1 MLRNALH
8 LIVFLLG
15 LAAAVWIGVG
25 YIGHNTLGAAVALLI
40 AACYCVGGWE
50 LLQFRRATDALRGAT
65 GNASEREDLDDWLK
79 RVPSALRGAVRLRV
93 EGNRSA
99 LPGPALTPYLV
110 GLLVLL
116 GMLGTL
122 LGMMATLRGT
132 GMALQSATDLQAIRG
147 SLASPVEG
155 LAVAF
160 GTSIAGVAASAML
173 GLLSALLRR
182 ERLAAVQ
189 LLDQH
194 IRTDLSVHGHA
205 WQRAEGLRLMQ
216 GQAAVLPTLVQQLQQ
231 MVDGVQQA
239 AAASHAQL
247 EARQEAFIARH
258 DAAQELLAARLE
270 QSLQRG
276 VQAGTEAIGTTLQP
290 LLRDALGNLEAT
302 AARTQSSVT
311 DAVQRQLDALQA
323 STQTVSSDLRAQFE
337 GALSA
342 QQAANAA
349 LVTALGSALSGVIA
363 SQQDGT
369 DRLLGEIDG
378 RLRSQVEQLGA
389 HWATLAEQ
397 QQAAGNAATERDALA
412 RAAALEAQQADARAL
427 LAQLQDTHQALL
439 ERTEQ
444 GDQAR
449 LQQWSQAFTVL
460 AEQAG
465 AQWVTHSERATAQQ
479 QHISETLQQTASSI
493 GEEARRQSTAT
504 LAEITRL
511 LDAASEAPRA
521 AAEVV
526 AELRQRLSESLVR
539 DTALLDERAQLL
551 GTVGSLM
558 ESIQATSSAQRVA
571 VDQLIENAAGLMQ
584 RTGERF
590 AEQVDAQAGTLQQ
603 LVGSV
608 ADAATGSRELAA
620 GLEGAVT
627 AFTATSS
634 GLSTHLEHLSG
645 ALDASLAR
653 SDEQLAYY
661 VAQAREVVDLSLLSQ
676 KQITEELRQL
686 GKGRAP
692 AGTA

>member
-8 LIVFLLG
+8 LIVFVLG

-25 YIGHNTLGAAVALLI
+25 YIGHNSLGAAVALLI

-50 LLQFRRATDALRGAT
+50 LLQFRRATDALLGAT
-65 GNASEREDLDDWLK
+65 RSGSDSEDLDDWLK
-79 RVPSALRGAVRLRV
+79 RVPSTIRGAVRLRV
-93 EGNRSA
+93 EGSRTA

-194 IRTDLSVHGHA
+194 IRTDLSVHGQA
-205 WQRAEGLRLMQ
+205 WQRSEGLRLMQ
-216 GQAAVLPTLVQQLQQ
+216 DQAAVLPTLVQQLQL

-247 EARQEAFIARH
+247 EARQEAFMARQ
-258 DAAQELLAARLE
+258 DAAQERLAAQLE

-276 VQAGTEAIGTTLQP
+276 VQTASEAIGSTLQP
-290 LLRDALGNLEAT
+290 LLRDALGNIETTAT
-302 AARTQSSVT
+302 RTQSSVT

-323 STQTVSSDLRAQFE
+323 STQTVSSDLRAQFDA
-337 GALSA
+337 ALAS

-349 LVTALGSALSGVIA
+349 LATAMGSALSGVIA
-363 SQQDGT
+363 SQQEGS
-369 DRLLGEIDG
+369 DRLLAEIGG
-378 RLRSQVEQLGA
+378 RLREQVEQLGT
-389 HWATLAEQ
+389 HWTTLAEQ
-397 QQAAGNAATERDALA
+397 QQAAGNAASERDALA
-412 RAAALEAQQADARAL
+412 RAAALEAQQADARELVAR
-427 LAQLQDTHQALL
+427 LQNTHHALL

-444 GDQAR
+444 ADQAR
-449 LQQWSQAFTVL
+449 LQQWSQAFATL
-460 AEQAG
+460 SEQAG
-465 AQWVTHSERATAQQ
+465 AQWAAHSEQAAAQQ
-479 QHISETLQQTASSI
+479 QRISETLQQTASSI

-504 LAEITRL
+504 VAEITRL

-526 AELRQRLSESLVR
+526 AELRQRLSDSLVR

-590 AEQVDAQAGTLQQ
+590 AEQVDAQAGTLQA

-608 ADAATGSRELAA
+608 ADAATGSRELAS
-620 GLEGAVT
+620 GLEGAVN

-634 GLSTHLEHLSG
+634 SLSTHLEQLSG

-686 GKGRAP
+686 GNGSTP
-692 AGTA
+692 AATA

>member
-8 LIVFLLG
+8 LIVFILG
-15 LAAAVWIGVG
+15 LTAAVWIGIG
-25 YIGHNTLGAAVALLI
+25 YVGHNSLGAAVALLI

-50 LLQFRRATDALRGAT
+50 LFQFRRATDALLGAT
-65 GNASEREDLDDWLK
+65 RSGGDKEDLDDWLK
-79 RVPSALRGAVRLRV
+79 RVPSTMRGAVRLRV
-93 EGNRSA
+93 EGNRNA
-99 LPGPALTPYLV
+99 LPGPVLTPYLV

-194 IRTDLSVHGHA
+194 IRTDLSVHGQA
-205 WQRAEGLRLMQ
+205 WQRSEGLRLMQ
-216 GQAAVLPTLVQQLQQ
+216 DQAAVLPTLVQQLQL

-258 DAAQELLAARLE
+258 DAAQELLVERLE

-276 VQAGTEAIGTTLQP
+276 VQAGSEAIGTTLQP
-290 LLRDALGNLEAT
+290 LLRDALGNIETTAT
-302 AARTQSSVT
+302 RTQSSVT

-323 STQTVSSDLRAQFE
+323 STQTVSSDLRAQFDA
-337 GALSA
+337 ALAS

-349 LVTALGSALSGVIA
+349 LATAMGSALSGFIA
-363 SQQDGT
+363 SQQEGS

-378 RLRSQVEQLGA
+378 RLREQVEQLRA
-389 HWATLAEQ
+389 HWTTLAEQ
-397 QQAAGNAATERDALA
+397 QQAAGNAASERDALA
-412 RAAALEAQQADARAL
+412 RAAALETQQANAQGL
-427 LAQLQDTHQALL
+427 LSQLQHTHEALL

-444 GDQAR
+444 ADQAR
-449 LQQWSQAFTVL
+449 LQQWSQAFATL
-460 AEQAG
+460 SEQTG
-465 AQWVTHSERATAQQ
+465 AQWAAHSEQAAAQHQ
-479 QHISETLQQTASSI
+479 RIGETLQQTASSI
-493 GEEARRQSTAT
+493 GEEASRQSTAT
-504 LAEITRL
+504 VAEITRL

-526 AELRQRLSESLVR
+526 AELRQRLSDSLVR
-539 DTALLDERAQLL
+539 DTALLEERAQLL

-590 AEQVDAQAGTLQQ
+590 AAQVDAQAQTLEH

-608 ADAATGSRELAA
+608 ADAATGSRELAS
-620 GLEGAVT
+620 GLEGAVS
-627 AFTATSS
+627 AFAATSS
-634 GLSTHLEHLSG
+634 SLSSHLEQLAG

-686 GKGRAP
+686 GDGHST
-692 AGTA
+692 AGAA

>member
-15 LAAAVWIGVG
+15 LAAAVWIGIG

-50 LLQFRRATDALRGAT
+50 LLQFRRATDALLGAT
-65 GNASEREDLDDWLK
+65 RNGGDRETLDDWLK
-79 RVPSALRGAVRLRV
+79 RVPSPLRGPVRLRV
-93 EGNRSA
+93 EGNRTA

-194 IRTDLSVHGHA
+194 IRTDLSVHGQA
-205 WQRAEGLRLMQ
+205 WQRSEGLRLMQ
-216 GQAAVLPTLVQQLQQ
+216 DQAAVLPALVQQLQQ

-239 AAASHAQL
+239 AAASHSQL
-247 EARQEAFIARH
+247 EARQEAFMARH
-258 DAAQELLAARLE
+258 DAAQALLVERLE

-276 VQAGTEAIGTTLQP
+276 VLTGSEAIGTTLQP
-290 LLRDALGNLEAT
+290 LLRDALGNIETT
-302 AARTQSSVT
+302 AARTQASVT

-323 STQTVSSDLRAQFE
+323 SSQTVSSDLRVQFDV
-337 GALSA
+337 ALGS

-349 LVTALGSALSGVIA
+349 LVTALGSALSSVIT

-378 RLRSQVEQLGA
+378 RLREQVEQLGA
-389 HWATLAEQ
+389 HWTTLAEQ
-397 QQAAGNAATERDALA
+397 QQAAGNAASERDALV
-412 RAAALEAQQADARAL
+412 RAAALEAQQAHAREL
-427 LAQLQDTHQALL
+427 VTQLQNTHQALL
-439 ERTEQ
+439 ERSAQ
-444 GDQAR
+444 DDQAR
-449 LQQWSQAFTVL
+449 LQQWSQAFTAL

-493 GEEARRQSTAT
+493 GEEARRQSAAT
-504 LAEITRL
+504 IAEITRL

-558 ESIQATSSAQRVA
+558 ESIQATSSAQRSA

-584 RTGERF
+584 HTGERF
-590 AEQVDAQAGTLQQ
+590 AEQVDAQAGTLQE

-608 ADAATGSRELAA
+608 AYAATGSRELAA

-634 GLSTHLEHLSG
+634 SLSTHLEQLAG

-686 GKGRAP
+686 GNGRTS
-692 AGTA
+692 AGNA